1 MYTIIELQ
9 TENGQT
15 AVVTPITRET
25 RDEAESE
32 WHRIMSTA
40 AMSTVDIHSAVILNE
55 EGQIIKTGCYKHD

>member
-1 MYTIIELQ
+1 MYTIIEMQ
-9 TENGQT
+9 TENAQT
-15 AVVTPITRET
+15 AVVTPITRDT